1 MECKNLL
8 LFVFIFLINTN
19 ILVYSEDYGNISL
32 TSDGLLTVKSDFKED
47 NVTIKCE
54 NSGCNI
60 FFKVISKISLI
71 FFQMLSI
78 VPQL

>member
-1 MECKNLL
+1 MQCKNLL

-60 FFKVISKISLI
+60 FFKGDFKDFTN
-71 FFQMLSI
+71 FFNSF
-78 VPQL
+78 P